1 MMSFDVVSL
10 FTNVLLEQTINIII
24 EIIYDKNEINT
35 NIPKQEMK
43 ELLYFCT
50 KNAHFTLNSK
60 TYVHIYGVLTGHCFG

>member
-1 MMSFDVVSL
+1 MMSFDVVSR

-60 TYVHIYGVLTGHCFG
+60 TYVHIYGVPAGHCFG

>member
-60 TYVHIYGVLTGHCFG
+60 TYVHIYGVPTGHCFG